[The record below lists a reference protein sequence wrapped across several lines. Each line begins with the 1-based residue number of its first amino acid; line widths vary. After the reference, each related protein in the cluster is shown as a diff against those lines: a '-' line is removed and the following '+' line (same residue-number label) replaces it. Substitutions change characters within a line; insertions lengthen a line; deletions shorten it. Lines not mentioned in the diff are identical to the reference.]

1 MRVVAFGFRVAAAG
15 ASNASTAT
23 SARKS
28 VAKAGALDDRDT
40 RLRNVAHPGAPA
52 RGPSRSPGIASTT
65 ASGRAPVEAPTGKVV
80 GQPHHRGSCRA
91 GPLRGERCDRSPRGG
106 SPGHRCPISLLH
118 IGSLHNAITA
128 SSSTRSS
135 ARYERASAK
144 GQPHS
149 AAADTQDPRDALLN
163 PRHPSTRGMS
173 TTRRWMV
180 SPHGRAGQVA
190 PCTTRARAWT
200 ATVA

>member
-1 MRVVAFGFRVAAAG
+1 MRVSSGAITLRVVAFGFRVAAAG

-28 VAKAGALDDRDT
+28 VAKTGALDDRDT
-40 RLRNVAHPGAPA
+40 RLRNVAHPCAPA

-149 AAADTQDPRDALLN
+149 ARQRHTQAAAPTQGQPHQRRWPAATRRRAAAASGSAS
-163 PRHPSTRGMS
+163 PSATPSTSR
-173 TTRRWMV
+173 
-180 SPHGRAGQVA
+180 
-190 PCTTRARAWT
+190 
-200 ATVA
+200 

>member
-1 MRVVAFGFRVAAAG
+1 MSSSQG
-15 ASNASTAT
+15 
-23 SARKS
+23 
-28 VAKAGALDDRDT
+28 DRHT
-40 RLRNVAHPGAPA
+40 RLRNVAHPCAPA

-65 ASGRAPVEAPTGKVV
+65 ASGRAPVEAPTGKVVDALV

-149 AAADTQDPRDALLN
+149 ARQRHTQAACIPPPPRALNQRRAGWPPCPALL
-163 PRHPSTRGMS
+163 RCERFRSAFRCRE
-173 TTRRWMV
+173 RR
-180 SPHGRAGQVA
+180 SRAIDHSG
-190 PCTTRARAWT
+190 
-200 ATVA
+200 